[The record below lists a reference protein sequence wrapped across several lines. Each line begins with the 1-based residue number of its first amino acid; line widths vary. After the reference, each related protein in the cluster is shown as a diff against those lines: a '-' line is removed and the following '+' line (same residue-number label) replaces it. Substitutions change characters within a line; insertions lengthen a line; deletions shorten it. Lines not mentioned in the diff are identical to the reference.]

1 MRPEIRKRWRHV
13 PKIIGDLWLR
23 WGAMLPAHLLCPA
36 VLSGEALLRIA
47 KEGLAWLAR
56 NAVAGCDGG
65 CRSGRQ
71 SGGSDESETHAGR
84 RTHQQHRPVRRCG
97 REGADE
103 VGMFAGHGTPHQMR

>member
-1 MRPEIRKRWRHV
+1 MRPEIRKQWRHV

-65 CRSGRQ
+65 CRLGGQ
-71 SGGSDESETHAGR
+71 LGGSDER
-84 RTHQQHRPVRRCG
+84 RTHSCPSTRKRHRTVRCCG
-97 REGADE
+97 PERS
-103 VGMFAGHGTPHQMR
+103 